1 MMGFPALHIALLQ
14 ALLVALLMLTI
25 PMVAAFGGRLRMSG
39 TDLLLLIPVYPAF
52 AIVTFLVFW
61 PFEANWGDTAFG
73 PLGAVRGVIVGGAA
87 VVLGTLYTQRH
98 QLMKLHAGEVMHR
111 LGAVFAVG
119 AAWGLTW
126 SLAGWLLTYWGMSN
140 G

>member
-1 MMGFPALHIALLQ
+1 MMGFPAFHIALLQ
-14 ALLVALLMLTI
+14 ALLVAVMMLTI
-25 PMVAAFGGRLRMSG
+25 PMVGAFGGRIRMSG
-39 TDLLLLIPVYPAF
+39 TDLLLLIPIYPAF

-73 PLGAVRGVIVGGAA
+73 PIGAWRGVIVGGAA
-87 VVLGTLYTQRH
+87 VVLGTILTQRH
-98 QLMKLHAGEVMHR
+98 QLSKLNANRVVGR
-111 LGAVFAVG
+111 LAAVFGVG

-126 SLAGWLLTYWGMSN
+126 SLAGWLLKHWGMSN